1 MRSMPKTTFITTPI
15 YYVNSVP
22 HIGTALTTIVADI
35 TARYFRMQGREVFL
49 LTGTDE
55 NGQKVK
61 EAAEAAGK
69 EPQAFV
75 DEISAKFRQ
84 VFPGLHVEYD
94 DFIRTTEPRHHAATE
109 TFFKILQEKGH
120 IYAGKY
126 EGWYDVSSESFFKE
140 SDLIDGKSPDGN
152 EVRWVS
158 EDNYF
163 FRMSTFAE
171 PLLVHMEANPNFIL
185 PESRRNEVVSF
196 IKQGLRDVCIS
207 RQNQG
212 WGIPVPGDDRQ
223 VVYVWFDALINY
235 IAAIGWPDGNWRDSW
250 PAEVQ
255 WMGKDI
261 LTRFHATLWPAMLL
275 GADLPLPKTLV
286 GHAWLL
292 MGGEKISKSKGNV
305 VAPLDLAA
313 ELASRSG
320 CSPEVAVDA
329 VRYYVTAN
337 LPYENDTTFTHED
350 FDLRYN
356 SDLANDL
363 GNALNRSLAMSQKFS
378 NGIVPDAAV
387 EPAAAEAIQTAKAAY
402 EKSFETYRLDS
413 AAHAALGLIRF
424 LNKYIDTRAPWA
436 LAKSGDPDLAPV
448 LRSMLLCL
456 RAAEGL
462 IRPIM
467 PKTADRI
474 AEQLGV
480 APLLAWEAIGDAGS
494 LPADTRLQAPRPIFP
509 RLELAK
515 TPHPDKEKK
524 PMQNPTSTPKPAAA
538 PAESTTAETISI
550 EEFAKVK
557 LKIGRVLEAE
567 PIEGSDKLLKL
578 QVVIGQERRQIV
590 AGIKANYTPEDL
602 IGRQVVV
609 CVNLKPARLR
619 GVESQGM
626 LLAATDTKGGA
637 ILLQPEQEAPDG
649 SSVK

>member
-1 MRSMPKTTFITTPI
+1 MSQKTFITTPI

-35 TARYFRMQGREVFL
+35 TARYFRMRGRDVYL

-61 EAAEAAGK
+61 EAAEAVGK
-69 EPQAFV
+69 DPHAFV
-75 DEISAKFRQ
+75 DEISAKFRE
-84 VFPGLHVEYD
+84 VFPALHIEFD
-94 DFIRTTEPRHHAATE
+94 DFIRTTEPRHFESTQA
-109 TFFKILQEKGH
+109 FFKLLQERGH
-120 IYAGKY
+120 IYVGRY
-126 EGWYDVSSESFFKE
+126 EGWYDVSSETFFKE
-140 SDLIDGKSPDGN
+140 SDLVDGKSPEGN

-158 EDNYF
+158 EENYF
-163 FRMSTFAE
+163 FRMSSFSE
-171 PLLVHMEANPNFIL
+171 PLLAHIEAHPHFIL
-185 PESRRNEVVSF
+185 PESRKNEVVSF

-235 IAAIGWPDGNWRDSW
+235 ITAIGWPNGDWQEFW
-250 PAEVQ
+250 PAEIQ

-261 LTRFHATLWPAMLL
+261 LTRFHATLWPSMLL
-275 GADLPLPKTLV
+275 GAGLPLPKTLV
-286 GHAWLL
+286 GHSWILL
-292 MGGEKISKSKGNV
+292 GGEKISKSKGNV
-305 VAPLDLAA
+305 VAPMELAA
-313 ELASRSG
+313 ELAERSG
-320 CSPEVAVDA
+320 CTLEVAVDCI
-329 VRYYVTAN
+329 RYYETAN
-337 LPYENDTTFTHED
+337 FPYEADTTFTYED

-363 GNALNRSLAMSQKFS
+363 GNALNRSVAMAHRFVE
-378 NGIVPDAAV
+378 GTVPDAAPETEAV
-387 EPAAAEAIQTAKAAY
+387 HAIEAAKLRY
-402 EKSFETYRLDS
+402 EKAFEIYRLQDV
-413 AAHAALGLIRF
+413 ADAPLGLIRF

-436 LAKSGDPDLAPV
+436 LAKNNDPALPAV

-456 RAAEGL
+456 RASEGL

-467 PKTADRI
+467 PQTADRI
-474 AEQLGV
+474 AVQLGV
-480 APLLAWEAIGDAGS
+480 EPLLTWDAIGSADS
-494 LPADTRLQAPRPIFP
+494 LPGDTRLSAPQPIFP

-515 TPHPDKEKK
+515 GPSPSPKAPKPPK
-524 PMQNPTSTPKPAAA
+524 PMPEPTPA
-538 PAESTTAETISI
+538 PASEIAEPISI
-550 EEFAKVK
+550 DEFAKVK
-557 LKIGRVLEAE
+557 LRIGRVLEAE

-578 QVVIGQERRQIV
+578 QVVIGEERRQIV

-626 LLAATDTKGGA
+626 LLAATDAQGGA
-637 ILLQPEQEAPDG
+637 ILLQPEKEAPEG
-649 SSVK
+649 TNVK

>member
-1 MRSMPKTTFITTPI
+1 MPKTTFITTPI

-35 TARYFRMQGREVFL
+35 TARFFRMQGREVFL

-61 EAAEAAGK
+61 EAADKAGK
-69 EPQAFV
+69 DPHAFV
-75 DEISAKFRQ
+75 DEISAKFRE
-84 VFPGLHVEYD
+84 VFPGLFVEYD
-94 DFIRTTEPRHHAATE
+94 DFIRTTEPRHHAATQA
-109 TFFKILQEKGH
+109 FFKLLQDRGH
-120 IYAGKY
+120 IYAGRY
-126 EGWYDVSSESFFKE
+126 EGWYDVSSETFFKE
-140 SDLIDGKSPDGN
+140 ADLVDGKSPDGN

-158 EDNYF
+158 EENYF

-171 PLLVHMEANPNFIL
+171 PLLAHIEANPTFIL
-185 PESRRNEVVSF
+185 PESRKNEVVSF

-235 IAAIGWPDGNWRDSW
+235 ITALGWPNGDWESRW

-275 GADLPLPKTLV
+275 GAGIPLPKTLV

-313 ELASRSG
+313 ELATRSG
-320 CSPEVAVDA
+320 CSNDVAVDA
-329 VRYYVTAN
+329 VRYYVTVN
-337 LPYENDTTFTHED
+337 LPYESDTVFTQDD
-350 FDLRYN
+350 FDKRYN

-363 GNALNRSLAMSQKFS
+363 GNALNRSLAMSQKFVA
-378 NGIVPDAAV
+378 GIVPQADAETEAV
-387 EPAAAEAIQTAKAAY
+387 EAITLAISKY
-402 EKSFETYRLDS
+402 EKAFETYHLD
-413 AAHAALGLIRF
+413 HAADAAIGLIRF

-436 LAKSGDPDLAPV
+436 LAKANDPALNGV
-448 LRSMLLCL
+448 LVSMLLCL
-456 RAAEGL
+456 RASEGL

-474 AEQLGV
+474 AKQLGLG
-480 APLLAWEAIGDAGS
+480 PLLEWKAIGTAAS
-494 LPADTRLQAPRPIFP
+494 LPPGTQLQVPQPIFP
-509 RLELAK
+509 RLELVK
-515 TPHPDKEKK
+515 TPMPPKEKK
-524 PMQNPTSTPKPAAA
+524 PMPETTPTAKPSVA
-538 PAESTTAETISI
+538 PADPASVEMISI
-550 EEFAKVK
+550 EDFVKVK

-567 PIEGSDKLLKL
+567 PIDGSDKLLKL
-578 QVVIGQERRQIV
+578 QVVIGEERRQIV
-590 AGIKANYTPEDL
+590 AGIKANYSPEDL

-626 LLAATDTKGGA
+626 LLAATDKEGGA
-637 ILLQPEQEAPDG
+637 ILLQPEHEAPDG
-649 SSVK
+649 TSVK